1 VRRLPTVALAL
12 SGALAA
18 CGGSASTTAA
28 STPVSPAATSASPT
42 TSTQTID
49 IGGYSVDIE
58 CFGTGSPTVVFE
70 SGAGGGM
77 DAFFLQSADIGA
89 RTRVCSYDRP
99 GNGGSDDRPADASP
113 TTVGAMVDELD
124 RLLDGA
130 DISGPVVLVGHSL
143 GGAIVQ
149 LFADR
154 YPDRVAGL
162 VFVDPSMPSTFTMFG
177 NMWDDGSSVVDMRR
191 SEKELAQ
198 IGSYGSIPTIV
209 LTQSFA
215 GDTEAPASFKR
226 EWPRL
231 HADLASR
238 STNSVHLIAVD
249 AGHMI
254 QDDSPDLV
262 TAAIDEMLT
271 AVRTGKPLKAC
282 DDRFADVGGACA

>member
-1 VRRLPTVALAL
+1 
-12 SGALAA
+12 
-18 CGGSASTTAA
+18 
-28 STPVSPAATSASPT
+28 
-42 TSTQTID
+42 
-49 IGGYSVDIE
+49 
-58 CFGTGSPTVVFE
+58 
-70 SGAGGGM
+70 
-77 DAFFLQSADIGA
+77 
-89 RTRVCSYDRP
+89 
-99 GNGGSDDRPADASP
+99 
-113 TTVGAMVDELD
+113 
-124 RLLDGA
+124 
-130 DISGPVVLVGHSL
+130 
-143 GGAIVQ
+143 VQ
-149 LFADR
+149 LYADR

-209 LTQSFA
+209 LTQAFV
-215 GDTEAPASFKR
+215 GDTEAQASFKR

-262 TAAIDEMLT
+262 AAAIDEVLT
-271 AVRTGKPLKAC
+271 AVRTRKPLK
-282 DDRFADVGGACA
+282 DDTHRFGECRDVERELVG

>member
-1 VRRLPTVALAL
+1 LPIVAIVL
-12 SGALAA
+12 SGALTA

-28 STPVSPAATSASPT
+28 STPVSPAATSASPA

-58 CFGTGSPTVVFE
+58 CSGTGAPTVVFE

-77 DAFFLQSADIGA
+77 DAFFRQSADLGA
-89 RTRVCSYDRP
+89 LTRVCSYDRP

-113 TTVGAMVDELD
+113 TSVGAMVEELD

-149 LFADR
+149 LYADR

-177 NMWDDGSSVVDMRR
+177 NTWDDGASVVDMRR
-191 SEKELAQ
+191 SEEELAQ

-209 LTQSFA
+209 LTQAFA

-226 EWPRL
+226 EWLRL
-231 HADLASR
+231 HTELAAR
-238 STNSVHLIAVD
+238 STDSVHLIALD

-254 QDDSPDLV
+254 QEDSPDLV
-262 TAAIDEMLT
+262 TTAIEEVLV
-271 AVRTGKPLKAC
+271 ALRTGKPLAPC
-282 DDRFADVGGACA
+282 DNRFRDVGGVCA